1 MRSSKLSLR
10 QKVMQKNSR
19 LMRRREVY
27 GKHVPATGVYGIVVL
42 VPQDSLVPR
51 VIIVKLVMGLPV

>member
-19 LMRRREVY
+19 LTRRREVY
-27 GKHVPATGVYGIVVL
+27 GKHVPATGMYVYMYAAHYSVC
-42 VPQDSLVPR
+42 PTDA
-51 VIIVKLVMGLPV
+51 